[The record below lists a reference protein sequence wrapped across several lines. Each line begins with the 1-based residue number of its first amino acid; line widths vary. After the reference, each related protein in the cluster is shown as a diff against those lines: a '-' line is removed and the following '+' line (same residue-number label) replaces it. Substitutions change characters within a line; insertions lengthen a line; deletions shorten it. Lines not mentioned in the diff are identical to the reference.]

1 LLVEQP
7 FWSSYVEGVNRRAFK
22 VFRRRIDAT
31 TDFYMALD
39 QRANDTTLTL
49 EQKAR
54 LKEALRVLGAEL
66 NKPESDFAPGRIMTD
81 AQYAAELKTI
91 DEEQKALLK
100 TFTQQAI
107 DRAKL
112 QRVELPFVVQ
122 PDS

>member
-1 LLVEQP
+1 
-7 FWSSYVEGVNRRAFK
+7 
-22 VFRRRIDAT
+22 
-31 TDFYMALD
+31 MALD
-39 QRANDTTLTL
+39 QRANDTTLSL

-54 LKEALRVLGAEL
+54 LKEELTVLGAEL
-66 NKPESDFAPGRIMTD
+66 KKPQSDFSPGRVMTEAD
-81 AQYAAELKTI
+81 YAAELDAI
-91 DEEQKALLK
+91 DEDKKTLLK